1 MAQAACTGWEL
12 AAAGEVAGQLQVAE
26 GRPRTHGPP
35 EEGAE
40 LGWSNRPLL
49 ALPAPAT
56 VSARSWRCRA
66 LPDVPSRGLQG
77 VERDLPG
84 RPRRGINIADFKPRL
99 ITCIL
104 LDFVIA
110 FQFPHLQ
117 YGGRGKNNIC
127 LRTLSVQFSS
137 VAQSCSTLCDPMNR
151 STPGLPVHHQLP
163 EFT

>member
-84 RPRRGINIADFKPRL
+84 RPRRGEFAAPWLRG
-99 ITCIL
+99 
-104 LDFVIA
+104 VRA
-110 FQFPHLQ
+110 ARR
-117 YGGRGKNNIC
+117 GGEWGAVRG
-127 LRTLSVQFSS
+127 
-137 VAQSCSTLCDPMNR
+137 AE
-151 STPGLPVHHQLP
+151 G
-163 EFT
+163 